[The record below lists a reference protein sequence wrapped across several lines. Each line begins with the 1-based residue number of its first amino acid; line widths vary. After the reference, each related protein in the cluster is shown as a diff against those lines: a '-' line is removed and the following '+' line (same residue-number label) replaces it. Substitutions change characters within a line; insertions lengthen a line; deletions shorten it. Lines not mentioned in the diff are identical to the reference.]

1 MCFFHITM
9 LATLQACML
18 YCMQSRQ
25 EGPLVLGLASLKGG
39 VGKTTSAVH
48 LAAAL
53 ALEGLTV
60 VLLDGDR
67 IRTATAWASRKTLP
81 FRVVHPT
88 GLARAGS
95 YDALVVDSRGGT
107 DPGELLELAQSSD
120 LLILPSPADLSGLD
134 GIAQTVELLTAG
146 GVARERYA
154 ALLTRVRPG
163 RRAEEAR
170 AGLETLGVPVF
181 ASQVRESVAFQDAI
195 NGGVLVRDI
204 KGNKVAAQAW
214 LDYRDVAAE
223 AVQLAGRA

>member
-1 MCFFHITM
+1 M
-9 LATLQACML
+9 
-18 YCMQSRQ
+18 
-25 EGPLVLGLASLKGG
+25 LGLASLKGG

-67 IRTATAWASRKTLP
+67 IRTATTWGSREALP
-81 FRVVHPT
+81 FRVVPPT
-88 GLARAGS
+88 GLARVGS
-95 YDALVVDSRGGT
+95 YDALVVDSRGGS
-107 DPGELLELAQSSD
+107 DAGELLELAQNSD

-146 GVARERYA
+146 GVPQERYA

-163 RRAEEAR
+163 RRAQEAR
-170 AGLETLGVPVF
+170 AGLVKLGVPVF
-181 ASQVRESVAFQDAI
+181 LTQVRESVAFQDAI
-195 NGGVLVRDI
+195 NGGVLVKDV
-204 KGNKVAAQAW
+204 KGSKVAAPAW
-214 LDYRDVAAE
+214 QDYRDVAAE

>member
-1 MCFFHITM
+1 
-9 LATLQACML
+9 
-18 YCMQSRQ
+18 MQTNQ
-25 EGPLVLGLASLKGG
+25 QPLVIGLASLKGG

-67 IRTATAWASRKTLP
+67 IRTATAWASREALP
-81 FRVVHPT
+81 FRVVPPT

-107 DPGELLELAQSSD
+107 DAGELLELAQSSD

-134 GIAQTVELLTAG
+134 GISQTVELLQSG
-146 GVARERYA
+146 NVPKDRYA

-170 AGLETLGVPVF
+170 AGLEALGVPTF
-181 ASQVRESVAFQDAI
+181 QAQVRESVAFHDAI
-195 NGGVLVRDI
+195 NTGVLVRDVR
-204 KGNKVAAQAW
+204 NSKVAEACW
-214 LDYRDVAAE
+214 RDYQDVAAE